1 MMPETTASKVAIA
14 ITTKFTHVNIGESVS
29 VGKAKMP
36 YAPRSRMYC
45 VNSTMQIATICD
57 TVFRLAPV
65 VRRDHPALLHRNKAD
80 GRHGKFAD
88 HNKEHKYRVR
98 HAVRL
103 KQISA
108 DITMILSAKGSISLP
123 KFVMR

>member
-1 MMPETTASKVAIA
+1 MPETTASKVAIA

-57 TVFRLAPV
+57 TVFALPQLFAGITLPCSTAI
-65 VRRDHPALLHRNKAD
+65 RRMDVTANSRTIIRSTNTVFVMP
-80 GRHGKFAD
+80 FAT
-88 HNKEHKYRVR
+88 
-98 HAVRL
+98 
-103 KQISA
+103 KQTSA